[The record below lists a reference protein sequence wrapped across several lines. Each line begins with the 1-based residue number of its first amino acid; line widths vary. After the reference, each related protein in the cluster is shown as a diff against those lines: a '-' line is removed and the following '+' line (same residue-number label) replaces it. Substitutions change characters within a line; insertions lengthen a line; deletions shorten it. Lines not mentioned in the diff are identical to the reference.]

1 MMLLSLPATIK
12 VICVFG
18 LILSLNWLR
27 FQLSLSLF
35 IGSILLGL
43 WMNLGL
49 DQLLWSALHSIFSL
63 QSMTLILIVWMILV
77 ISRLMEVSGHLN
89 RIVKKF
95 SVFSKDE
102 RITGSMMPAL
112 IGLLPMPGG
121 ALFSAPM
128 VGTALCRHSITAE
141 AKTAV
146 NYWFRHIWEYWWP
159 LYPGVVLAVALLN
172 VDTWRF
178 MVMMCPLT
186 IVAVLAG
193 VIFILRPLG
202 KTIDHSDGSFCW
214 SDFRMFLWEA
224 MPIFIVIIVIM
235 VLSGIMGGLKAAGI
249 QVKIPGGVSIMPGLV
264 ASTIWV
270 CVVNR
275 IPGKQVRS
283 AFFRRQILPMLLL
296 VAAIMFFKGVMTDSR
311 AVLEIRNELM
321 AYGIPLLLII
331 LVMPFFSGLI
341 TGIAIGFVGIS
352 FPIIIPIFPT
362 NSLFEYLLF
371 AAVAYAFGYM
381 GMMLSPVHLCFLVTK
396 DYFKAGMMGSYRY
409 LILPAATVMI
419 TSLLIFTLLRAFS
432 NT

>member
-1 MMLLSLPATIK
+1 MLLSLPATIK
-12 VICVFG
+12 ILCVFG
-18 LILSLNWLR
+18 MILSLNWLR

-43 WMNLGL
+43 WMNLDL
-49 DQLLWSALHSIFSL
+49 VQLLSTALHSIFSL
-63 QSMTLILIVWMILV
+63 QSMTLILIVGMILV

-95 SVFSKDE
+95 SILSKDE

-128 VGTALCRHSITAE
+128 VDAALRKHPITAE
-141 AKTAV
+141 EKTAV

-178 MVMMCPLT
+178 MVIMCPLT
-186 IVAVLAG
+186 IVTVMAG

-235 VLSGIMGGLKAAGI
+235 VLSGIMGGLNAAGI
-249 QVKIPGGVSIMPGLV
+249 QVKIPGGVSILPGLA

-270 CVVNR
+270 CAVNR

-283 AFFRRQILPMLLL
+283 AIFRKQIVPMLLL

-352 FPIIIPIFPT
+352 FPLIIPMFPT
-362 NSLFEYLLF
+362 QSMFEYLLY

-396 DYFKAGMMGSYRY
+396 DYFKAGMLDSYRH

-419 TSLLIFTLLRAFS
+419 TSLLAFLLLRAFL
-432 NT
+432 NI